1 MKLKPMILSVIL
13 LASSVLL
20 AVEPSK
26 AQEAANVVNLPLTF
40 HGYSLLTRDAN
51 NSFYVYDGADGA
63 APDLVN
69 AMQVNVDAQIS
80 GQRSGWNYWSAIVVW
95 AVQLQS
101 EVHVSGT
108 VNVRAYISS
117 KYKFSGFIS
126 GGGYGMGL
134 VDIDENNVEVKEF
147 ITESQA
153 VYGNPFTET
162 PTQYSLN
169 TNVDYVFKKGHAIG
183 FAVGLGATEQGFTA
197 TVYFGSPDRNSG
209 ATLPVEDTTNSYSF
223 TADYNGTS
231 YNIAITSN
239 SIISN
244 CQFDSATRCIQFK
257 AQGINYTTGY
267 CNVWVPKTLMQAPFT
282 ITQGTQPI
290 TPTLNENVTHTQLYF
305 PSTRNANPIQIT
317 AATTPPTTATPTASP
332 PIPEYPLLTVFP
344 ILIAAALLALIIR
357 RKKHH
362 KNLERNFTKVC
373 PTLFPIASSI
383 QKAKI
388 SEHPHTTLIT

>member
-1 MKLKPMILSVIL
+1 MKTKPVILMAIL

-20 AVEPSK
+20 AVESK

-40 HGYSLLTRDAN
+40 HGYSLLIRDAN

-63 APDLVN
+63 APDLAN

-80 GQRSGWNYWSAIVVW
+80 GQRSGWNYWSAIAVW

-101 EVHVSGT
+101 DIHVSGT

-117 KYKFSGFIS
+117 KYKLSGFIS

-147 ITESQA
+147 ITESQ
-153 VYGNPFTET
+153 VFYGNPFTET

-209 ATLPVEDTTNSYSF
+209 ATLPVEDTANSYSF
-223 TADYNGTS
+223 NADYNGAS
-231 YNIAITSN
+231 HNIAITSN

-244 CQFDSATRCIQFK
+244 CQFDSATKCIQFK
-257 AQGINYTTGY
+257 AQGINYTSGY
-267 CNVWVPKTLMQAPFT
+267 CTVWVPKALMQAPFT
-282 ITQGTQPI
+282 ITQGTQLI
-290 TPTLNENVTHTQLYF
+290 TPTLSENATHTQLSF
-305 PSTRNANPIQIT
+305 TNTRSATPIQIT
-317 AATTPPTTATPTASP
+317 AATTPPTSTPTASSSTSATPTASP
-332 PIPEYPLLTVFP
+332 PIPEYELLVVFP
-344 ILIAAALLALIIR
+344 IFIAAALLALIIKK
-357 RKKHH
+357 KKHPL
-362 KNLERNFTKVC
+362 N
-373 PTLFPIASSI
+373 
-383 QKAKI
+383 
-388 SEHPHTTLIT
+388 